1 MDLIQIDFNG
11 KKLEVTANKHVVV
24 KDICEA
30 IGIEFQRQYKKL
42 KADPTFEAKLL
53 KVQTPG
59 GVQDVFCIP
68 LDKLNGWLFTIN
80 PNKTKPEVKEK
91 LILYKKE
98 CFRVLYEHFN
108 KPTQPVPAGCPAERF
123 DNRINGYK
131 GQLAQRKKEIESLR
145 WELMLY
151 KSEVE
156 SLKSEK
162 RKNYNLQHT
171 VNNLAGSYTRLREEF
186 TGVAESLEYLA
197 KCIKRRIEAVDY
209 FIGELEKV
217 QPESKSVADAAAERA
232 EISRQWI
239 DTNVKGRVKLR

>member
-1 MDLIQIDFNG
+1 MQHPIKISQVQIGADTTDAVSARELHKSIDAKRQFANWIQDRI
-11 KKLEVTANKHVVV
+11 KKYGFEENRDYIVVRTKKPGNNATLKEYYITLDMAKELAMV
-24 KDICEA
+24 ENNEKGRQIRLYFIEA
-30 IGIEFQRQYKKL
+30 EKRMRRQ
-42 KADPTFEAKLL
+42 AT
-53 KVQTPG
+53 
-59 GVQDVFCIP
+59 
-68 LDKLNGWLFTIN
+68 
-80 PNKTKPEVKEK
+80 
-91 LILYKKE
+91 
-98 CFRVLYEHFN
+98 
-108 KPTQPVPAGCPAERF
+108 VPAGCPAERF

-232 EISRQWI
+232 ETSRQWI